1 MPSPGG
7 SRPPAAFQAGSE
19 GGKGQLESD
28 LSGRSGRKFL
38 PGQVLRVLS
47 DAPGLRLLR
56 QKVSFALRQRSL
68 LLGFRLHTPLN

>member
-1 MPSPGG
+1 MPSRGG
-7 SRPPAAFQAGSE
+7 AGLRPHSRLGVREE
-19 GGKGQLESD
+19 GVESD

-47 DAPGLRLLR
+47 DALGLQARLLR

>member
-1 MPSPGG
+1 M
-7 SRPPAAFQAGSE
+7 
-19 GGKGQLESD
+19 ESD

-68 LLGFRLHTPLN
+68 LPGFRLHTPLN

>member
-1 MPSPGG
+1 MPSRGG
-7 SRPPAAFQAGSE
+7 AGLRPHSRLGVREERGSV
-19 GGKGQLESD
+19 ESD

-68 LLGFRLHTPLN
+68 LPGFRLHTPLN

>member
-47 DAPGLRLLR
+47 DAPASVSSGKRFPSLYASARCCWASGFTRL
-56 QKVSFALRQRSL
+56 
-68 LLGFRLHTPLN
+68 

>member
-7 SRPPAAFQAGSE
+7 AGLWPHSRLGVRE
-19 GGKGQLESD
+19 ERGGGESD

-68 LLGFRLHTPLN
+68 LLGSRLHTPLN

>member
-7 SRPPAAFQAGSE
+7 AGLWPHSRLGVREERGSV
-19 GGKGQLESD
+19 ESD

-47 DAPGLRLLR
+47 DAPGLVSSGKRFPSLYASARCCWASGFTRL
-56 QKVSFALRQRSL
+56 
-68 LLGFRLHTPLN
+68 